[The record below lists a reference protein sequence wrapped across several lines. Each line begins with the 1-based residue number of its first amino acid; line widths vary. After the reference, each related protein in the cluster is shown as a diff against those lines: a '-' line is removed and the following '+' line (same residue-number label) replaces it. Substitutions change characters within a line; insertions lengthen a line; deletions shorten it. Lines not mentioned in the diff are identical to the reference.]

1 MSTKAL
7 MTILFVSLMS
17 LSNPHSLFCQTDVTT
32 DSIVIVKISDSTFGY
47 LFPKNIAIEY
57 LNMRKELVP
66 RAFTMIDSLSL
77 IVLKQDTARQ
87 VLQDQNEMLRNIIQ
101 NDSVA
106 IVQLT
111 TTLANTE
118 QTLKKQ
124 KRRLSLWKL
133 SAVGTGILGGI
144 VGYMFGRA
152 VD

>member
-1 MSTKAL
+1 
-7 MTILFVSLMS
+7 MS
-17 LSNPHSLFCQTDVTT
+17 LSNPHSLFCQTDVTA
-32 DSIVIVKISDSTFGY
+32 DSVVIVKTSNNTFAY
-47 LFPKNIAIEY
+47 LFPKKVAVEY

-87 VLQDQNEMLRNIIQ
+87 VLQDQNEALRNIMQ
-101 NDSVA
+101 NDSLA
-106 IVQLT
+106 IAQLT
-111 TTLANTE
+111 TTLASTE

-124 KRRLSLWKL
+124 KRKLNLWKL